1 MKGGY
6 ESFAHLTQMEM
17 QYHVLR
23 PTVTFARL
31 HVIHWIDTKR
41 TQNVLFVANSLSV
54 SQDKFALLKLQDE
67 EAWTILK
74 SINKH
79 DKSHE
84 CAALRHK
91 SAS

>member
-1 MKGGY
+1 
-6 ESFAHLTQMEM
+6 MEM
-17 QYHVLR
+17 QYHGLR
-23 PTVTFARL
+23 PAVTIARL
-31 HVIHWIDTKR
+31 HVIHWIDTER
-41 TQNVLFVANSLSV
+41 TRNVLFVANSLSV
-54 SQDKFALLKLQDE
+54 SQHKFALLKLQDE
-67 EAWTILK
+67 EAWTILN